1 MGARNQS
8 PTQFDRGA
16 VRLKMR
22 LRAVLALIFLV
33 AWVSAARNGARGSG
47 SRRTSSNCRGSS
59 SRSSSSSGSSVGGRG
74 STLCR
79 PTTTTTQT
87 DQARPSSS
95 SNSFGVTKR
104 PPIKRP
110 TKKATRKTT
119 ASSSSTNSANSDNS
133 SLRGFTKSTT
143 RTIPKKTVTKKF
155 TLPKKTRRTT
165 ISSTDQESVSDSIK
179 STTKILPKTAPK
191 RFKPPK
197 KTRKTTVSSAA
208 PDDEEN
214 SSDSSTNTK
223 PPAKK
228 YFQKLK
234 NRLQTA
240 AIWFVENKD
249 KTLDE
254 ILVERWKEKCSG
266 TDLKKEKRK
275 RCGAA
280 ALAEREDDTSEE
292 KLVKDALKSLLEE
305 DSDEAFEFLSRSSS
319 KTFQDIE
326 NEGDTL
332 RPAFSVDAEKN
343 SDSSTKI
350 KTILS
355 SSTRRP
361 PKRIPTKRTT
371 SITRVS
377 HATSLKRTTV
387 SSASPV
393 DEASSDGEAQDLGA
407 GDDGDCQPQGRS
419 KRTKRQTCYK
429 YNPRKDLR
437 RYEKLPAPAATE
449 NFERRHLMDDD
460 LFNHYYKKVQAT
472 GKDTYKEDLQNY
484 RYDRNWEW
492 VSKNTIIK
500 VTDLAKLVS
509 YGDST
514 AWVDSNGEK
523 WWQTNEKIKILQV
536 DEKNGVKAYEDY
548 VNFSFT
554 PEDPKKGLLQHMFP
568 PNEAYGL

>member
-1 MGARNQS
+1 MG
-8 PTQFDRGA
+8 DRGG

-22 LRAVLALIFLV
+22 LRAVLALLFLV

-59 SRSSSSSGSSVGGRG
+59 SRSSSSSSGSSVGGRR

-119 ASSSSTNSANSDNS
+119 ASSSTTNSANSDNS

-155 TLPKKTRRTT
+155 TLSQKTRRTT
-165 ISSTDQESVSDSIK
+165 VSSTDQESVSDSIK
-179 STTKILPKTAPK
+179 STTKILPKKTAPK
-191 RFKPPK
+191 RFKPPEK
-197 KTRKTTVSSAA
+197 KRRTTVSSAT
-208 PDDEEN
+208 PGDEEN

-223 PPAKK
+223 TPAKK

-234 NRLQTA
+234 TRLQTA

-266 TDLKKEKRK
+266 TDSKKEKRK
-275 RCGAA
+275 RCVAA
-280 ALAEREDDTSEE
+280 ALAEREDDTPDE
-292 KLVKDALKSLLEE
+292 KLVKGALRSLLEE
-305 DSDEAFEFLSRSSS
+305 DSDEVYEFLSRSSS
-319 KTFQDIE
+319 RTFQDIE
-326 NEGDTL
+326 NEADTL
-332 RPAFSVDAEKN
+332 RPASPVDAEKN

-350 KTILS
+350 QTILS

-371 SITRVS
+371 SITRAS

-387 SSASPV
+387 SSATPV

-407 GDDGDCQPQGRS
+407 GDDGDCQPKGPRGRHAISIILVRIFVVMRNFLLLRQRRTLNEDTLWMTIFLITITRKYKLQGR
-419 KRTKRQTCYK
+419 THI
-429 YNPRKDLR
+429 R
-437 RYEKLPAPAATE
+437 RI
-449 NFERRHLMDDD
+449 FRI
-460 LFNHYYKKVQAT
+460 T
-472 GKDTYKEDLQNY
+472 GMTG
-484 RYDRNWEW
+484 
-492 VSKNTIIK
+492 T
-500 VTDLAKLVS
+500 
-509 YGDST
+509 G
-514 AWVDSNGEK
+514 NG
-523 WWQTNEKIKILQV
+523 
-536 DEKNGVKAYEDY
+536 Y
-548 VNFSFT
+548 
-554 PEDPKKGLLQHMFP
+554 PKT
-568 PNEAYGL
+568 

>member
-1 MGARNQS
+1 MGAGNQS
-8 PTQFDRGA
+8 PTQFDQGA

-22 LRAVLALIFLV
+22 LRAVLALLFLV

-59 SRSSSSSGSSVGGRG
+59 SRSSSSSSGSSVGGRG
-74 STLCR
+74 SSLCR

-104 PPIKRP
+104 PPKKRP

-119 ASSSSTNSANSDNS
+119 VSSSSTNSANSDNS

-155 TLPKKTRRTT
+155 TLPQKTRRTT
-165 ISSTDQESVSDSIK
+165 VSSTDQESVSDSIK
-179 STTKILPKTAPK
+179 STTKILPKKTAPK

-197 KTRKTTVSSAA
+197 KTRRTTVSSAA
-208 PDDEEN
+208 PADEEN
-214 SSDSSTNTK
+214 SSDSSTKTK
-223 PPAKK
+223 TPAKK

-234 NRLQTA
+234 TRLQTA

-254 ILVERWKEKCSG
+254 ILVDRWKEKCSG
-266 TDLKKEKRK
+266 TDSKKEKRK
-275 RCGAA
+275 RCVAA
-280 ALAEREDDTSEE
+280 ALAEREDDTPDD
-292 KLVKDALKSLLEE
+292 KLVKGALRSLLEE
-305 DSDEAFEFLSRSSS
+305 DSDEVYEFLSRSSS
-319 KTFQDIE
+319 RTFQEIE

-332 RPAFSVDAEKN
+332 RPASPVDAEKN

-449 NFERRHLMDDD
+449 NFERRHLMNDQ
-460 LFNHYYKKVQAT
+460 LFNHYYKKVKAT

-484 RYDRNWEW
+484 RFD
-492 VSKNTIIK
+492 
-500 VTDLAKLVS
+500 
-509 YGDST
+509 
-514 AWVDSNGEK
+514 
-523 WWQTNEKIKILQV
+523 
-536 DEKNGVKAYEDY
+536 
-548 VNFSFT
+548 F
-554 PEDPKKGLLQHMFP
+554 
-568 PNEAYGL
+568 

>member
-1 MGARNQS
+1 MG
-8 PTQFDRGA
+8 
-16 VRLKMR
+16 MR
-22 LRAVLALIFLV
+22 LRAVLALLFLV

-87 DQARPSSS
+87 DQARPSSN
-95 SNSFGVTKR
+95 SNSFEVTKR
-104 PPIKRP
+104 PPKKRP

-155 TLPKKTRRTT
+155 TLSQKSRRTT
-165 ISSTDQESVSDSIK
+165 ASSTDQESVSDSIK
-179 STTKILPKTAPK
+179 STTKIFPKKTAPK

-197 KTRKTTVSSAA
+197 KTRRTTVSSAA
-208 PDDEEN
+208 PADEEN

-223 PPAKK
+223 TPAKN

-234 NRLQTA
+234 TRLQTA

-266 TDLKKEKRK
+266 TDSKKEKRK
-275 RCGAA
+275 RCVAA
-280 ALAEREDDTSEE
+280 ALAEREDDTPDE
-292 KLVKDALKSLLEE
+292 KLVKGALRSLLEE
-305 DSDEAFEFLSRSSS
+305 DSDEVYEFLSRSSS
-319 KTFQDIE
+319 RTFQDIE
-326 NEGDTL
+326 NEADTL
-332 RPAFSVDAEKN
+332 RTASPVDAEKN

-350 KTILS
+350 QTILS

-371 SITRVS
+371 SITRAS

-407 GDDGDCQPQGRS
+407 GDDGDCQPQGRNR
-419 KRTKRQTCYK
+419 RTKRQTCY
-429 YNPRKDLR
+429 NPRTDPRRNKDLTA
-437 RYEKLPAPAATE
+437 LAPAATE
-449 NFERRHLMDDD
+449 NFERRHLMDDQ
-460 LFNHYYKKVQAT
+460 LFNHYYKKVKAT
-472 GKDTYKEDLQNY
+472 GKNTYKDDLQNY
-484 RYDRNWEW
+484 RYDRNKEW
-492 VSKNTIIK
+492 VPKNTIIK
-500 VTDLAKLVS
+500 VTDLDKLVS

-514 AWVDSNGEK
+514 AWVDHKTGEK
-523 WWQTNEKIKILQV
+523 WWKTNQKIKILQV
-536 DEKNGVKAYEDY
+536 DEKNGVRAYEDY

-554 PEDPKKGLLQHMFP
+554 SEDPKKGLLQHMFP
-568 PNEAYGL
+568 PNAAYGL

>member
-22 LRAVLALIFLV
+22 LRAVLALLFLV

-119 ASSSSTNSANSDNS
+119 ASSSSTNSANSDNP

-155 TLPKKTRRTT
+155 TLPQKTRRTT
-165 ISSTDQESVSDSIK
+165 VSSTDQESVSDSIK
-179 STTKILPKTAPK
+179 STTKILPKKTAPK

-197 KTRKTTVSSAA
+197 KTRRTTVSSA
-208 PDDEEN
+208 DEKN

-223 PPAKK
+223 TPAKK

-234 NRLQTA
+234 TRPQTA

-254 ILVERWKEKCSG
+254 ILVDRWKEKCSG
-266 TDLKKEKRK
+266 TDSKREKRK
-275 RCGAA
+275 RCVAA
-280 ALAEREDDTSEE
+280 ALAEREDDTTEE

-305 DSDEAFEFLSRSSS
+305 DSDEVYDFLSTFSSR
-319 KTFQDIE
+319 TFQDIE

-407 GDDGDCQPQGRS
+407 GDDGDCQPQGQSR
-419 KRTKRQTCYK
+419 RTKRQTCYD
-429 YNPRKDLR
+429 PRKDSR
-437 RYEKLPAPAATE
+437 RNKDLTALAPAATK
-449 NFERRHLMDDD
+449 NFERRHLMD
-460 LFNHYYKKVQAT
+460 
-472 GKDTYKEDLQNY
+472 
-484 RYDRNWEW
+484 
-492 VSKNTIIK
+492 
-500 VTDLAKLVS
+500 
-509 YGDST
+509 
-514 AWVDSNGEK
+514 
-523 WWQTNEKIKILQV
+523 
-536 DEKNGVKAYEDY
+536 
-548 VNFSFT
+548 
-554 PEDPKKGLLQHMFP
+554 
-568 PNEAYGL
+568 

>member
-1 MGARNQS
+1 MGS
-8 PTQFDRGA
+8 FDRGG

-22 LRAVLALIFLV
+22 LRAVLALLFLV

-59 SRSSSSSGSSVGGRG
+59 SRSSLSSSGNSPGGRG

-79 PTTTTTQT
+79 PTTITTQT
-87 DQARPSSS
+87 DQARPSSN

-110 TKKATRKTT
+110 TKKAARKTST
-119 ASSSSTNSANSDNS
+119 VSSSSTNSANSDDS
-133 SLRGFTKSTT
+133 SLRVFTKSTT
-143 RTIPKKTVTKKF
+143 RAIPKKTVTKKF

-165 ISSTDQESVSDSIK
+165 ISSIDHENVSDSIK
-179 STTKILPKTAPK
+179 STTKILPKKTSPK

-197 KTRKTTVSSAA
+197 KTRRTTVSPAA

-214 SSDSSTNTK
+214 NSDSSTNTK
-223 PPAKK
+223 TPAKK

-234 NRLQTA
+234 TRLQTA

-266 TDLKKEKRK
+266 TDSKKEKRK
-275 RCGAA
+275 RCVAA
-280 ALAEREDDTSEE
+280 ALAEREEDTPEE
-292 KLVKDALKSLLEE
+292 KLVKGALKSLLEE
-305 DSDEAFEFLSRSSS
+305 DSDEVYEFLSRSSS
-319 KTFQDIE
+319 RTFQDIE
-326 NEGDTL
+326 NEADTL
-332 RPAFSVDAEKN
+332 RPASPVDAEKN

-361 PKRIPTKRTT
+361 PKRVPTKRPT

-407 GDDGDCQPQGRS
+407 GGDGDCQPQGRS
-419 KRTKRQTCYK
+419 RRTKRATCYDPRSDPLRYK
-429 YNPRKDLR
+429 Y
-437 RYEKLPAPAATE
+437 LPAPAATKY
-449 NFERRHLMDDD
+449 FERRHLMDDQ
-460 LFNHYYKKVQAT
+460 LFDYYYEKVKAT

-484 RYDRNWEW
+484 RYDRMGDK

-509 YGDST
+509 YGDSKE
-514 AWVDSNGEK
+514 WVDPETGEK
-523 WWQTNEKIKILQV
+523 WWQTKQKIEILQV
-536 DEKNGVKAYEDY
+536 DKQNGVKAYKDH

-554 PEDPKKGLLQHMFP
+554 SEDPETGLLQHMFP
-568 PNEAYGL
+568 

>member
-1 MGARNQS
+1 MG
-8 PTQFDRGA
+8 DRGG

-22 LRAVLALIFLV
+22 LRAVLALLFLV

-59 SRSSSSSGSSVGGRG
+59 SRSSSSSSGSSVGGRR

-104 PPIKRP
+104 PPKKRP

-165 ISSTDQESVSDSIK
+165 VSSTDQESVSDSIR
-179 STTKILPKTAPK
+179 STTKILPKKTAPK

-197 KTRKTTVSSAA
+197 KTRRTTVSSAA
-208 PDDEEN
+208 LADEEN

-223 PPAKK
+223 TPTKK

-234 NRLQTA
+234 TRLQTA

-249 KTLDE
+249 KTLDG
-254 ILVERWKEKCSG
+254 ILVDRWKEKCSG
-266 TDLKKEKRK
+266 TDSKKEKRK
-275 RCGAA
+275 RCVAV
-280 ALAEREDDTSEE
+280 ALAEREDDTPDE
-292 KLVKDALKSLLEE
+292 KLVKGALRSLLEE
-305 DSDEAFEFLSRSSS
+305 DSDEVYEFLSRSSS
-319 KTFQDIE
+319 RTFQEIE
-326 NEGDTL
+326 NEADTL
-332 RPAFSVDAEKN
+332 CPASPVDAEKN

-407 GDDGDCQPQGRS
+407 GDDGDCQPQGRNR
-419 KRTKRQTCYK
+419 RTKRATCYDPRWDPRRNK
-429 YNPRKDLR
+429 Y
-437 RYEKLPAPAATE
+437 LPAPAATQ
-449 NFERRHLMDDD
+449 NFERRHLMDDQ
-460 LFNHYYKKVQAT
+460 LFNHYYKKVKAT

-484 RYDRNWEW
+484 RFD
-492 VSKNTIIK
+492 
-500 VTDLAKLVS
+500 
-509 YGDST
+509 
-514 AWVDSNGEK
+514 
-523 WWQTNEKIKILQV
+523 
-536 DEKNGVKAYEDY
+536 
-548 VNFSFT
+548 F
-554 PEDPKKGLLQHMFP
+554 
-568 PNEAYGL
+568 

>member
-1 MGARNQS
+1 MGDQ
-8 PTQFDRGA
+8 GA

-22 LRAVLALIFLV
+22 LRAVLALLFLV

-59 SRSSSSSGSSVGGRG
+59 SRSSSSSSGSSPGGRG

-79 PTTTTTQT
+79 PTTTTTPT
-87 DQARPSSS
+87 DQARPSSN
-95 SNSFGVTKR
+95 SNSFGATKR
-104 PPIKRP
+104 PPINRP

-119 ASSSSTNSANSDNS
+119 VSSSSTNSANSDNS

-155 TLPKKTRRTT
+155 TLPPKKRRTT
-165 ISSTDQESVSDSIK
+165 VSSTDQESVSDSIE
-179 STTKILPKTAPK
+179 STTKILPKKTAPR

-197 KTRKTTVSSAA
+197 KTRRTTVSSASPA
-208 PDDEEN
+208 DEEN

-223 PPAKK
+223 TPAKK

-234 NRLQTA
+234 TRLQTA

-254 ILVERWKEKCSG
+254 ILVDRWKEKCSG
-266 TDLKKEKRK
+266 TDSKREKRK
-275 RCGAA
+275 RCVAA
-280 ALAEREDDTSEE
+280 ALAEREDDTTEE

-393 DEASSDGEAQDLGA
+393 DEASSDGETQDLGA
-407 GDDGDCQPQGRS
+407 GDDGDSQPRGRNR
-419 KRTKRQTCYK
+419 RTKRQTCY
-429 YNPRKDLR
+429 NP
-437 RYEKLPAPAATE
+437 
-449 NFERRHLMDDD
+449 
-460 LFNHYYKKVQAT
+460 
-472 GKDTYKEDLQNY
+472 
-484 RYDRNWEW
+484 
-492 VSKNTIIK
+492 
-500 VTDLAKLVS
+500 
-509 YGDST
+509 
-514 AWVDSNGEK
+514 
-523 WWQTNEKIKILQV
+523 
-536 DEKNGVKAYEDY
+536 
-548 VNFSFT
+548 
-554 PEDPKKGLLQHMFP
+554 
-568 PNEAYGL
+568 

>member
-1 MGARNQS
+1 MG
-8 PTQFDRGA
+8 DRGG

-22 LRAVLALIFLV
+22 LRAVLALLFLV
-33 AWVSAARNGARGSG
+33 AWVSATRNGARGSG

-59 SRSSSSSGSSVGGRG
+59 SRSSSSSSGSSPGGRR

-79 PTTTTTQT
+79 PRTTTAQT
-87 DQARPSSS
+87 DQARPSSN

-104 PPIKRP
+104 PPVKRP

-119 ASSSSTNSANSDNS
+119 VSSSSTNSANSDDS

-143 RTIPKKTVTKKF
+143 RAIPKKTVTKKF
-155 TLPKKTRRTT
+155 TLPKKT
-165 ISSTDQESVSDSIK
+165 S
-179 STTKILPKTAPK
+179 PK

-197 KTRKTTVSSAA
+197 KTRRTTVSPAA

-214 SSDSSTNTK
+214 NSDSSTNTK
-223 PPAKK
+223 TPAKK
-228 YFQKLK
+228 YFQNLK

-254 ILVERWKEKCSG
+254 ILVDRWKEKCSG

-275 RCGAA
+275 RCVAA

-361 PKRIPTKRTT
+361 PKRIPTRTT

-377 HATSLKRTTV
+377 HATS
-387 SSASPV
+387 
-393 DEASSDGEAQDLGA
+393 
-407 GDDGDCQPQGRS
+407 
-419 KRTKRQTCYK
+419 
-429 YNPRKDLR
+429 
-437 RYEKLPAPAATE
+437 
-449 NFERRHLMDDD
+449 
-460 LFNHYYKKVQAT
+460 
-472 GKDTYKEDLQNY
+472 
-484 RYDRNWEW
+484 
-492 VSKNTIIK
+492 
-500 VTDLAKLVS
+500 
-509 YGDST
+509 
-514 AWVDSNGEK
+514 
-523 WWQTNEKIKILQV
+523 
-536 DEKNGVKAYEDY
+536 
-548 VNFSFT
+548 
-554 PEDPKKGLLQHMFP
+554 
-568 PNEAYGL
+568 

>member
-1 MGARNQS
+1 MGDQ
-8 PTQFDRGA
+8 GA

-22 LRAVLALIFLV
+22 LRAVLALLFLV
-33 AWVSAARNGARGSG
+33 AWVSATRNGARGSG

-59 SRSSSSSGSSVGGRG
+59 SRSSSSSSGSSVGGRR

-223 PPAKK
+223 TPAKK

-266 TDLKKEKRK
+266 TDSKREKRK
-275 RCGAA
+275 RCVAA
-280 ALAEREDDTSEE
+280 ALAEREDDTTEE

-305 DSDEAFEFLSRSSS
+305 DSDEVYEFLSRSSS
-319 KTFQDIE
+319 RTFQDIE

-332 RPAFSVDAEKN
+332 RSASPADAEKN

-371 SITRVS
+371 SITR
-377 HATSLKRTTV
+377 
-387 SSASPV
+387 
-393 DEASSDGEAQDLGA
+393 
-407 GDDGDCQPQGRS
+407 
-419 KRTKRQTCYK
+419 
-429 YNPRKDLR
+429 
-437 RYEKLPAPAATE
+437 
-449 NFERRHLMDDD
+449 
-460 LFNHYYKKVQAT
+460 
-472 GKDTYKEDLQNY
+472 
-484 RYDRNWEW
+484 
-492 VSKNTIIK
+492 
-500 VTDLAKLVS
+500 
-509 YGDST
+509 
-514 AWVDSNGEK
+514 
-523 WWQTNEKIKILQV
+523 
-536 DEKNGVKAYEDY
+536 
-548 VNFSFT
+548 
-554 PEDPKKGLLQHMFP
+554 
-568 PNEAYGL
+568 

>member
-1 MGARNQS
+1 MG
-8 PTQFDRGA
+8 
-16 VRLKMR
+16 RLKMR
-22 LRAVLALIFLV
+22 LRAVLALLFLV

-155 TLPKKTRRTT
+155 TLPQKTRRTT
-165 ISSTDQESVSDSIK
+165 VSSTDHESVSDSIK
-179 STTKILPKTAPK
+179 STTKILPKKTAPK

-197 KTRKTTVSSAA
+197 KTRRTTVSSAA
-208 PDDEEN
+208 HADEEN

-223 PPAKK
+223 TPAKK

-234 NRLQTA
+234 TRLQTA
-240 AIWFVENKD
+240 AIWFAENKD

-266 TDLKKEKRK
+266 TDSKKEKRK
-275 RCGAA
+275 RRVAA
-280 ALAEREDDTSEE
+280 ALAEREEDTPQE
-292 KLVKDALKSLLEE
+292 KLVKGALKSLLEE
-305 DSDEAFEFLSRSSS
+305 DSDEVYEFLSRSSS
-319 KTFQDIE
+319 RTFQDIE

-332 RPAFSVDAEKN
+332 RPTSPVDAEKN
-343 SDSSTKI
+343 SDSATKI

-500 VTDLAKLVS
+500 ETDLAKLVS

-514 AWVDSNGEK
+514 AWVDPKTKEK
-523 WWQTNEKIKILQV
+523 WWQTNQKIEILQV

-554 PEDPKKGLLQHMFP
+554 SEDPNKGLLQHMFP

>member
-1 MGARNQS
+1 MG
-8 PTQFDRGA
+8 DRGG

-22 LRAVLALIFLV
+22 LRAVLALLFLV
-33 AWVSAARNGARGSG
+33 TWVSAARNGARGSG

-87 DQARPSSS
+87 DQARPSSN

-104 PPIKRP
+104 PPKKRP

-155 TLPKKTRRTT
+155 TLPQKTRRTT
-165 ISSTDQESVSDSIK
+165 VSSTDQESVSDSIK
-179 STTKILPKTAPK
+179 STTKILPKKTAPK

-197 KTRKTTVSSAA
+197 KTRRTTVSSA
-208 PDDEEN
+208 DEEN

-223 PPAKK
+223 TPARK

-234 NRLQTA
+234 TRLQTA

-266 TDLKKEKRK
+266 TDSKREKRK
-275 RCGAA
+275 RCVAA
-280 ALAEREDDTSEE
+280 ALAETEEDTPDE
-292 KLVKDALKSLLEE
+292 KLVKGALKSLLEE
-305 DSDEAFEFLSRSSS
+305 DSYEVYDFLSTSSS
-319 KTFQDIE
+319 RTFREIE
-326 NEGDTL
+326 NEADTL
-332 RPAFSVDAEKN
+332 RPASPVDAEKN

-350 KTILS
+350 QTILS

-371 SITRVS
+371 SITRAS

-393 DEASSDGEAQDLGA
+393 DEASSDGEA
-407 GDDGDCQPQGRS
+407 
-419 KRTKRQTCYK
+419 
-429 YNPRKDLR
+429 
-437 RYEKLPAPAATE
+437 
-449 NFERRHLMDDD
+449 
-460 LFNHYYKKVQAT
+460 
-472 GKDTYKEDLQNY
+472 
-484 RYDRNWEW
+484 
-492 VSKNTIIK
+492 
-500 VTDLAKLVS
+500 
-509 YGDST
+509 
-514 AWVDSNGEK
+514 
-523 WWQTNEKIKILQV
+523 
-536 DEKNGVKAYEDY
+536 
-548 VNFSFT
+548 
-554 PEDPKKGLLQHMFP
+554 
-568 PNEAYGL
+568 

>member
-1 MGARNQS
+1 MG
-8 PTQFDRGA
+8 QFDRGG

-22 LRAVLALIFLV
+22 LRAVLALLFLA

-47 SRRTSSNCRGSS
+47 SRRTSSNCRA
-59 SRSSSSSGSSVGGRG
+59 SSSSSGSSPGGRR

-79 PTTTTTQT
+79 PTTTATQT
-87 DQARPSSS
+87 DQARPSSN

-119 ASSSSTNSANSDNS
+119 VSSSSTNSANSDNS
-133 SLRGFTKSTT
+133 SLRGITKSTT
-143 RTIPKKTVTKKF
+143 STTV
-155 TLPKKTRRTT
+155 
-165 ISSTDQESVSDSIK
+165 SSTDRENVSDSIK
-179 STTKILPKTAPK
+179 STTKILPKKTTPK
-191 RFKPPK
+191 RFKPKK
-197 KTRKTTVSSAA
+197 KTRRTTVSPAA
-208 PDDEEN
+208 PADEEN
-214 SSDSSTNTK
+214 NSDSSTNTK
-223 PPAKK
+223 TPAKK
-228 YFQKLK
+228 YFQNLK

-254 ILVERWKEKCSG
+254 ILVDRWKEKCSG
-266 TDLKKEKRK
+266 TDSKKEKRK
-275 RCGAA
+275 RCVAA
-280 ALAEREDDTSEE
+280 ALAEREEDTPEE
-292 KLVKDALKSLLEE
+292 KLVKGALKSLLEE
-305 DSDEAFEFLSRSSS
+305 DSDEVFEFLSRSSS
-319 KTFQDIE
+319 RTFQDIE

-332 RPAFSVDAEKN
+332 RPASPVSLKKN
-343 SDSSTKI
+343 SDSSTKT

-407 GDDGDCQPQGRS
+407 GDDGNCQPQGRN
-419 KRTKRQTCYK
+419 KRTKRATCYD
-429 YNPRKDLR
+429 PRKDPR
-437 RYEKLPAPAATE
+437 RNTDLTALAPSATK
-449 NFERRHLMDDD
+449 NFERRHLMDDQ
-460 LFNHYYKKVQAT
+460 LFNHYYKKVKAT

-484 RYDRNWEW
+484 RYDRKGEW
-492 VSKNTIIK
+492 RPKNTIIR
-500 VTDLAKLVS
+500 VSDLAKLVS
-509 YGDST
+509 YKDSK
-514 AWVDSNGEK
+514 AWVDPKTGKK
-523 WWQTNEKIKILQV
+523 WWQTKQKIKILQV

-548 VNFSFT
+548 VNFDS
-554 PEDPKKGLLQHMFP
+554 ENPKTGLLQHMFP
-568 PNEAYGL
+568 PNEAYG